1 MGPAIDLTNGNP
13 LLKAMDPEELRRRAG
28 IQPDVPPAAA
38 PAAPSPLIDA
48 SKPRPIAF
56 PPVAQMAEAPPTLRT
71 SAGPIPAATGME
83 SRLPSSTADI
93 NATPPPPYQR
103 GTPGGEQAEMN
114 RLATTGSGIS
124 QIKNPW
130 GRIPLQVLDA
140 LGRGLFPGIE
150 MGIPGTSGHHDVLM
164 HQERG
169 RLADVENG
177 ENQVTKRAQEEAQTH
192 LTTARANEVENPNPL
207 EDELTEAKIEHLQ
220 NPATAATRQPKVIK
234 DSDGYLYR
242 DSGDGEPVPLIVNG
256 EHMKGPMPTPASAKP
271 LGDKAAYQAL
281 RAKENM
287 GVILTPEEAA
297 QKKAFEQTIQTTMT
311 DPGVARMT
319 ALAQSR
325 IVPVTG
331 ENGAV
336 TYDTAGHA
344 VKAGAQS
351 PQSIP
356 FQTEKGVQK
365 AFTSGAPANTLTAFN
380 TAIAHLGT
388 LEQAGKA
395 LGNGDVQLLNR
406 LGQEWAK
413 QTGSPAPTNFEAVK
427 SALKGEIG
435 AAFRKGQT
443 TEGES
448 RELDKSIDKIQSPE
462 QLAGVARQFTTLLGS
477 KRDQLKKQY
486 EQGKQGQP
494 NFGEQNGV
502 PAEGGTFN
510 GHKVLKVT
518 KVD

>member
-1 MGPAIDLTNGNP
+1 
-13 LLKAMDPEELRRRAG
+13 
-28 IQPDVPPAAA
+28 
-38 PAAPSPLIDA
+38 
-48 SKPRPIAF
+48 
-56 PPVAQMAEAPPTLRT
+56 
-71 SAGPIPAATGME
+71 
-83 SRLPSSTADI
+83 
-93 NATPPPPYQR
+93 
-103 GTPGGEQAEMN
+103 MN
-114 RLATTGSGIS
+114 RLSTTGSGIS
-124 QIKNPW
+124 QIKSPW
-130 GRIPLQVLDA
+130 ARIPLQIADA

-169 RLADVENG
+169 RIKDIESGQDEAA
-177 ENQVTKRAQEEAQTH
+177 KRAQEEAQTQ
-192 LTTARANEVENPNPL
+192 LAGAQTERTQAMANDLENPNPL
-207 EDELTEAKIEHLQ
+207 DDELTEAKIAHLQ
-220 NPATAATRQPKVIK
+220 NPAETRATAARQPKVIK
-234 DSDGYLYR
+234 DADGYLYR
-242 DSGDGEPVPLIVNG
+242 DSGDGEPTPLIVNG
-256 EHMKGPMPTPASAKP
+256 EHMKGPMPTAASVRP
-271 LGDKAAYQAL
+271 LADKAAYQAL

-287 GVILTPEEAA
+287 GEALTPEEAA

-311 DPGVARMT
+311 DPGVARMI

-344 VKAGAQS
+344 VKTGAGS

-388 LEQAGKA
+388 LEQAGNA
-395 LGNGDVQLLNR
+395 LHNGDVQLFNR
-406 LGQEWAK
+406 VGQEWAK
-413 QTGSPAPTNFEAVK
+413 QTGSAAPTNFEAVK

-462 QLAGVARQFTTLLGS
+462 QLAGVTRQFTTLLGS

-494 NFGEQNGV
+494 NFGEQGGAGQHDTTQEEYNALPAGAAYTHGGV
-502 PAEGGTFN
+502 TY
-510 GHKVLKVT
+510 HKGRR
-518 KVD
+518 